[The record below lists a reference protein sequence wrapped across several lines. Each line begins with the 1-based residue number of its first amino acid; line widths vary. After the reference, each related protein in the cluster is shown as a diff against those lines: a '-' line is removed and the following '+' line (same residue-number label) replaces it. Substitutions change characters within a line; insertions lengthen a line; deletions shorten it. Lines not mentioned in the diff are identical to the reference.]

1 MNGCRLSVLNTVKCA
16 CVNLHGGFCKCK
28 QELLIISSVL
38 DGLLELSWP
47 AVCRTRSGSGL
58 DSLCRGSSA
67 VWSALL
73 MFRDEFCTTS
83 Q

>member
-1 MNGCRLSVLNTVKCA
+1 MCA
-16 CVNLHGGFCKCK
+16 CVILHGGFCKCK
-28 QELLIISSVL
+28 QELLINSSVL
-38 DGLLELSWP
+38 DGLLELSWSV
-47 AVCRTRSGSGL
+47 ASHTSSGSGL

>member
-1 MNGCRLSVLNTVKCA
+1 MRMRQPA
-16 CVNLHGGFCKCK
+16 WW
-28 QELLIISSVL
+28 LLQMQTRAPHNSSVL

-47 AVCRTRSGSGL
+47 AVSRTRSGSGL

-73 MFRDEFCTTS
+73 MFRD
-83 Q
+83 